1 MRTRSRSIHSPFR
14 RRSGVALFECLLA
27 IAICAALLTATA
39 YALDASIKAFHIN
52 QQQSI
57 LMQNTR
63 LAMHRILATTR
74 RCKLH
79 APDDAAQRLQFAAG
93 ATVTGSGITMFD
105 INDVQTTFRYDRAAK
120 IVNLVTADGKSYP
133 LIRGVEDFSIT
144 LEPMR
149 SHNSVRTGAG
159 WDLLRRATIQLS
171 VRTTKETALAH
182 EGVGRIKLTLSGS
195 VMPRRNTW

>member
-1 MRTRSRSIHSPFR
+1 VRTRRFVHNPFR
-14 RRSGVALFECLLA
+14 RRAGVALFECLLA
-27 IAICAALLTATA
+27 IAICAGLLTATA
-39 YALDASIKAFHIN
+39 YALDASVKAFHIN
-52 QQQSI
+52 QQQAI

-79 APDDAAQRLQFAAG
+79 APDDATLRTQFSAG
-93 ATVTGSGITMFD
+93 MTVTGTGVTMYD
-105 INDVQTTFRYDRAAK
+105 INDVQTTYRYDRATK
-120 IVNLVTADGKSYP
+120 IVNLVTADGKAYP
-133 LIRGVEDFSIT
+133 LIRGVEDFTVT

-149 SHNSVRTGAG
+149 SANSVRTGAG
-159 WDLLRRATIQLS
+159 WDLLRRATIQIT
-171 VRTTKETALAH
+171 VRTTKETSLAT